1 MRTAILAL
9 AMFFVSTATCA
20 AGGIGFE
27 RAAVP
32 DSDGTP
38 REIGI
43 WYPSDA
49 LASPQPLGPHRQT
62 VAVGGSVAGR
72 QLPLVVILHG
82 VQGTFD
88 NHSHTALALAEAG
101 FAVTGVTHTQEIK
114 LIERPRHAR
123 SVVDYMLG
131 AWSGRDRLDPGRVG
145 VYGFSVGGFT
155 TLVTIGGVPELARVP
170 DYCARYPDS
179 VCAALKERSLDM
191 STPASAWTHDSRI
204 KAVVIAAPT
213 LGFTFS
219 ADALAPIKAP
229 IQLWRAGNDEI
240 TPHPRHAEAVYQA
253 LATKPE
259 YHVVPDAGHF
269 VFIACSAEMT
279 KRAPAICGDAPAF
292 DRTAFHQKF
301 NGAVVGFFRSQ
312 LLVR

>member
-1 MRTAILAL
+1 MRTAILAF
-9 AMFFVSTATCA
+9 AIFFVSATTAG
-20 AGGIGFE
+20 AGSVGFE
-27 RAAVP
+27 RAIVH

-49 LASPQPLGPHRQT
+49 PASPQPLGPHRQT
-62 VAVGGSVAGR
+62 VAMGGPVAGR

-88 NHSHTALALAEAG
+88 NHYHTALALADAG
-101 FAVTGVTHTQEIK
+101 FVVVGVTHTQEIR
-114 LIERPRHAR
+114 LVERPRHVR
-123 SVVDYMLG
+123 SVVDHMIG
-131 AWSGRDRLDPGRVG
+131 AWAGHDRLDPARIG
-145 VYGFSVGGFT
+145 VFGFSVGGFT
-155 TLVTIGGVPELARVP
+155 ALVAIGGVPELARVP
-170 DYCARYPDS
+170 DYCARYPDR
-179 VCAALKERSLDM
+179 VCAALKERGLDV
-191 STPASAWTHDSRI
+191 STPASAWTHDARI
-204 KAVVIAAPT
+204 KAAVVAAPT

-219 ADALAPIKAP
+219 ADTLASIKAP

-269 VFIACSAEMT
+269 AFIACSGEMT

-292 DRTAFHQKF
+292 DRAAFHQKL
-301 NGAVVGFFRSQ
+301 NAAVVNFFRTQ
-312 LLVR
+312 LR